1 MNRDSVCVVVLDHEG
16 CRLSASMNEDMATT
30 LIAVAGEDPADWSE
44 MIAYW
49 PRYTTCVVPE
59 FASSLPM
66 EIVDRQ
72 QMMRSI
78 GETEFWIV
86 LDLVQ
91 KRFLSGKAFQTITR
105 DACFAM
111 DVDEQ
116 GEQHDPLSIHFAP
129 WWELHEQVDPSE
141 VDRQRESL
149 IAVPI
154 VDRDFLFGEP
164 LFRNLAKRIL
174 SFAGTERGRTAINSQ
189 NHKDLYPLTIE
200 VHRDWLMTPQ
210 EQLGGG
216 IPRQMLH
223 GGVEWI
229 DKLIWGHRL
238 RFERGGGKM
247 VAAPTH
253 VRGYANGPM
262 GGEEMAIYFDLCR
275 ELISSGWFWCG
286 KEVSQLQTDQ
296 DSASDVNPNQWVDP
310 LVDFL
315 RDVKTEWMNA
325 PMEGGSPP
333 AFILE
338 CSRRRIPRGAGVEI
352 VGMDERETEHHMID
366 CDCPICQMMADGSFG
381 ISFTGIDGHH
391 LELDDEFAFSMCE
404 TREAWDEKQ
413 REYARFSAECDR
425 KEKVRERKI
434 AAGELDEADEVAS
447 VWSGQ
452 VSDNPLPG
460 DSRGYLKLAFLLAE
474 VVSELQFDGDSN
486 AETIK
491 RLNCDFSAFRM
502 CAIEEQA
509 DAAKTLI
516 ATLETIAESHPSLV
530 PRVADFQ
537 SRIEETLRTQVST
550 LDDCDTDYDDGFP
563 F

>member
-1 MNRDSVCVVVLDHEG
+1 MST
-16 CRLSASMNEDMATT
+16 AMNEDVATT
-30 LIAVAGEDPADWSE
+30 LIGVASEDPSDWSE

-49 PRYTTCVVPE
+49 PRYTTRVAPE
-59 FASSLPM
+59 FASSLPI

-72 QMMRSI
+72 QLMRAI
-78 GETEFWIV
+78 GETELWIV

-111 DVDEQ
+111 HTDEH
-116 GEQHDPLSIHFAP
+116 GDQHDSLSIHFAP
-129 WWELHEQVDPSE
+129 WWELYEHVDARE
-141 VDRQRESL
+141 MDRLRQSQ
-149 IAVPI
+149 IAVPF
-154 VDRDFLFGEP
+154 VDREFLFGEP
-164 LFRNLAKRIL
+164 LFRNLAKHIL
-174 SFAGTERGRTAINSQ
+174 SVADTERGRSAITSQ
-189 NHKDLYPLTIE
+189 NHKELYPLTIE

-210 EQLGGG
+210 EPLGGR

-229 DKLIWGHRL
+229 GKLIWGHQL

-247 VAAPTH
+247 VAAPIH

-286 KEVSQLQTDQ
+286 KELLQLQTDQ
-296 DSASDVNPNQWVDP
+296 DSASDVNPDQWVDP

-325 PMEGGSPP
+325 PLEGGSPP

-352 VGMDERETEHHMID
+352 VGMSERETEHHMID
-366 CDCPICQMMADGSFG
+366 CNCPICQMMADGSFG

-413 REYARFSAECDR
+413 REYARFSAEFDR
-425 KEKVRERKI
+425 KQKERERKV
-434 AAGELDEADEVAS
+434 AAGELDEADEFAS

-460 DSRGYLKLAFLLAE
+460 DSRGHLKLAFLLAE
-474 VVSELQFDGDSN
+474 VVSELQFDGDSS
-486 AETIK
+486 AEMIK
-491 RLNCDFSAFRM
+491 CLNRDFSALRT
-502 CAIEEQA
+502 CEIEQQA

-516 ATLETIAESHPSLV
+516 ATLEIIADSRPSLV
-530 PRVADFQ
+530 PRIADFQ
-537 SRIEETLRTQVST
+537 SRIEETLRTQIST
-550 LDDCDTDYDDGFP
+550 LDDCDTDYDDGYP